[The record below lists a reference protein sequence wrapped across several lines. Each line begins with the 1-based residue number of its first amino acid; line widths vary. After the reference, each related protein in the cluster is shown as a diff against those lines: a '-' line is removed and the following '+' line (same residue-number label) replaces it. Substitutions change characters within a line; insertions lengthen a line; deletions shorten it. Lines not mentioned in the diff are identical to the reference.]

1 MSDQMAGFHTR
12 IKRIKD
18 PKNTYYVDGETGT
31 FIPKRVNKQQIKQAA
46 KKRNEKATFG
56 GLVMAL
62 ILGAVMLMGAR
73 FVRWTYLGIDEAGT
87 TADTLMLI
95 DFGMAAMAIFILG
108 GMIGQK
114 SLAHMTAQVAGI
126 ACMLVTMHNLIWL
139 APAEFAQVFGQ
150 DYVNQVQAT
159 TAPTSLYVRGETI
172 LIPLA

>member
-1 MSDQMAGFHTR
+1 MTDQMAGFNTR

-31 FIPKRVNKQQIKQAA
+31 FIPKRVNKQQIKQAV
-46 KKRNEKATFG
+46 KKRQEKATFG
-56 GLVMAL
+56 GMVMGL
-62 ILGAVMLMGAR
+62 FLGALMLMAAR
-73 FVRWTYLGIDEAGT
+73 YVRFTYLGIEEGGPA
-87 TADTLMLI
+87 ADTLMMI

-114 SLAHMTAQVAGI
+114 TLKHMVAQVAGI
-126 ACMLVTMHNLIWL
+126 ALMLVTMHNLIWL
-139 APAEFAQVFGQ
+139 APAEFAQVYGQ

-159 TAPTSLYVRGETI
+159 TAPTSLYLRGETI

>member
-1 MSDQMAGFHTR
+1 MTDQMAGFNSR

-31 FIPKRVNKQQIKQAA
+31 FIPKRVNKQQIKQAV

-56 GLVMAL
+56 GLMMCIL
-62 ILGAVMLMGAR
+62 LGAAMLMAAR
-73 FVRWTYLGIDEAGT
+73 YVRFTYLGIEEGGPA
-87 TADTLMLI
+87 ADTLMMI
-95 DFGMAAMAIFILG
+95 DFGMAAMAMFILG

-114 SLAHMTAQVAGI
+114 TLKHMTAQVMGI
-126 ACMLVTMHNLIWL
+126 GAMMVLMHNLVWL
-139 APAEFAQVFGQ
+139 APAEFAQVYGQ

-159 TAPTSLYVRGETI
+159 TAPTSIYLRGETI